1 VNNSENSSENS
12 SENGSESSSENAI
25 ENSNSSAS
33 AHAPSRDYPSVTSLY
48 DARQR
53 EVFVRKLC
61 AKNEEMFSAL
71 TTLIDATT
79 NWKEALAVLDKH
91 YAQQGIDPQ
100 SAPARDLRMI
110 IYRRFITV

>member
-1 VNNSENSSENS
+1 MSGPERE
-12 SENGSESSSENAI
+12 
-25 ENSNSSAS
+25 
-33 AHAPSRDYPSVTSLY
+33 YPSVTTLY

-53 EVFVRKLC
+53 EVFIRKIC
-61 AKNEEMFSAL
+61 AGSEDMFTGL

-91 YAQQGIDPQ
+91 YAKQNIDPQ

-110 IYRRFITV
+110 IYRRFIAM